1 MARKGVL
8 ASDPTVRSMTR
19 AQWLFEYHGLVK
31 KDEEETDRAHKSLK
45 HILIDV
51 LGLNLKSAE
60 KGKELSPEA
69 RFELNLTEFTPLVML
84 AGNHHLLKQYFK
96 DVDTSDDLTGES
108 KVSDADFEAQAQAI
122 MDDMEPIDIPIAQM
136 SVADIERIAQHRD
149 LGIQD
154 VDPFS
159 HKDPIVTPLPIR
171 PTTVI
176 IRDGKE

>member
-1 MARKGVL
+1 
-8 ASDPTVRSMTR
+8 MTR
-19 AQWLFEYHGLVK
+19 AQWLFEYHGLLK

-51 LGLNLKSAE
+51 LGLNLKSAD
-60 KGKELSPEA
+60 KGKDLSPEEK
-69 RFELNLTEFTPLVML
+69 FELNLKEFTPLVML

-96 DVDTSDDLTGES
+96 DVDTSDDITGES
-108 KVSDADFEAQAQAI
+108 KVSDADFEAQSQA
-122 MDDMEPIDIPIAQM
+122 MLADMEPIDVPIAHM
-136 SVADIERIAQHRD
+136 SVADIERIAQNRD

-154 VDPFS
+154 LNPFIE
-159 HKDPIVTPLPIR
+159 KDKTDTPLPMR